1 MPDISPATYTP
12 PGVYVSDA
20 STPVVTPRSVATST
34 VTIVGPT
41 LGYETVTEVLTVHSA
56 SPTSLSQRGVYAS
69 AVTGPP
75 AIAAPVV
82 RNMAGTLMVYGDDY
96 TFQVVAGSGSGATA
110 ITQILR
116 LSADEGD
123 LTKPSPNGLKNND
136 QVRITYSFTRAS
148 YFEPTEFEDYGE
160 IVAAYGAA
168 MVAVAPTDPT
178 ASQVASPMTLAAKVA
193 LENGAASVLCVPTN
207 PAAGDYRAQLAAA
220 YKKIEVD
227 HRAQLIVPL
236 LVDGSYDAH
245 TSTNV
250 ANLLSDVKL
259 HCETAAA
266 DGFGRIAFAGVAR
279 TYDNVAGH
287 DQLALQQSS
296 KRLALAYPNR
306 VLAFNAATNASTEV
320 DGFYLAAAMAGR
332 LARNPV
338 ARGLSRQTLSSFTGL
353 PAAIAQAMTRTFRN
367 NLSRSGVC
375 VAEINS
381 ASQLVV
387 RHGLSTQM
395 TSILTQEIS
404 LTRIGDTLLQMVQT
418 GMENS
423 GLIGEPITADMTMNV
438 KSSLVGLLEQA
449 VNDEV
454 IVSYANVQ
462 VRQLSADPS
471 IIEASFSYK
480 PAIPMNY
487 IVIKFAVDLNTG
499 DTTANEQTEDTG

>member
-1 MPDISPATYTP
+1 MPDISSTTYTP

-20 STPVVTPRSVATST
+20 STPVVTPRSVSTST
-34 VTIVGPT
+34 VTILGPA
-41 LGYETVTEVLTVHSA
+41 LGYETLTEVLTVYSA

-75 AIAAPVV
+75 PIAAPVV
-82 RNMAGTLMVYGDDY
+82 RTLAGQVMVYGDDY
-96 TFQVVAGSGSGATA
+96 TFEVIAGAESASMAV
-110 ITQILR
+110 TQIRR

-123 LTKPSPNGLKNND
+123 LTKPSPNGLRDGD
-136 QVRITYSFTRAS
+136 QVRVTYSFTSAT
-148 YFEPTEFEDYGE
+148 YYEPTTFEDYDQ
-160 IVAAYGAA
+160 IVSAYGPAL
-168 MVAVAPTDPT
+168 MTVAPTDPT
-178 ASQVASPMTLAAKVA
+178 GSQVASPLTLAAKIA
-193 LENGAASVLCVPTN
+193 LENGAADVMCVPTN
-207 PAAGDYRAQLAAA
+207 PAVGDYRAQLAAA
-220 YKKIEVD
+220 YKKIETNY
-227 HRAQLIVPL
+227 RAQLLVPL
-236 LVDGSYDAH
+236 FVDGPYDAH

-250 ANLLSDVKL
+250 MNLLADVKL
-259 HCETAAA
+259 HCESAAA
-266 DGFGRIAFAGVAR
+266 DGYGRIAFAGVAR
-279 TYDNVAGH
+279 TYDNVTGH
-287 DQLALQQSS
+287 DQLAIQQSS
-296 KRLALAYPNR
+296 KRLILAYPNK
-306 VLAFNAATNASTEV
+306 VLTFNSAVNASTEI

-338 ARGLSRQTLSSFTGL
+338 ARGLSRQPLTSFTGL
-353 PAAIAQAMTRTFRN
+353 PAPIAQQMTRTFRN

-381 ASQLVV
+381 SNQLVV

-418 GMENS
+418 GMESS
-423 GLIGEPITADMTMNV
+423 GLIGEPITPDMTTNV

-449 VNDEV
+449 VSDDT

-462 VRQLSADPS
+462 VRQMSADPS
-471 IIEASFSYK
+471 IIEATFSYK

-499 DTTANEQTEDTG
+499 DTTGEQNEETG